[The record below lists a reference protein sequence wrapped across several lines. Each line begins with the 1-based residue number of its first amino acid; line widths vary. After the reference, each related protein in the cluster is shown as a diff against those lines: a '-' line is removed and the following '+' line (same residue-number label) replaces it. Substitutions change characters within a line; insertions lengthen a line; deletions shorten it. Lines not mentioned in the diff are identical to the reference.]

1 MAANAEGG
9 TREQKL
15 EPRPVEEE
23 EEEEKVT
30 PTHIIS
36 TKQNETKHSYTP
48 SCRRTAPDDPR
59 RFPESAR
66 VTHFCTFGFLIL
78 IFLRPNFAS
87 ATPNCFCEI
96 RKKVSVIF
104 DCRDSNPRP
113 RPSGVGTSGQ
123 QFSNQTSYHN
133 WVNVV
138 SNNWSHFQSKFT
150 P

>member
-36 TKQNETKHSYTP
+36 AKQNETKHSYTP

-66 VTHFCTFGFLIL
+66 VTHFAHLDF
-78 IFLRPNFAS
+78 
-87 ATPNCFCEI
+87 
-96 RKKVSVIF
+96 
-104 DCRDSNPRP
+104 
-113 RPSGVGTSGQ
+113 
-123 QFSNQTSYHN
+123 
-133 WVNVV
+133 
-138 SNNWSHFQSKFT
+138 
-150 P
+150 

>member
-23 EEEEKVT
+23 EEEEEKVT

-36 TKQNETKHSYTP
+36 AKQNETKHSYTP

-66 VTHFCTFGFLIL
+66 VTHFCTVGFLNFNFFASKFCVSDAQV
-78 IFLRPNFAS
+78 FLR
-87 ATPNCFCEI
+87 
-96 RKKVSVIF
+96 
-104 DCRDSNPRP
+104 NPQK
-113 RPSGVGTSGQ
+113 S
-123 QFSNQTSYHN
+123 
-133 WVNVV
+133 
-138 SNNWSHFQSKFT
+138 
-150 P
+150 